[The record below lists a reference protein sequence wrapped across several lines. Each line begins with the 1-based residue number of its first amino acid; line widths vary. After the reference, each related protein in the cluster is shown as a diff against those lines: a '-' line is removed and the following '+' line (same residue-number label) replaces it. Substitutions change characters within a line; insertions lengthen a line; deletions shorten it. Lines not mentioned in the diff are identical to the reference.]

1 MFGQNIRYVP
11 AHMPHLI
18 NKQVMNIIEKNMT
31 SLYNQTI
38 HHRFRENDD
47 LQYAF
52 LYFHY
57 LVGREEQKSED
68 FYRQFWN
75 LQLDT
80 NNNGFLDQ
88 NEFTTLASIVFDR
101 EVTKEFVNS
110 DFHNL

>member
-1 MFGQNIRYVP
+1 
-11 AHMPHLI
+11 MPHFI
-18 NKQVMNIIEKNMT
+18 NKNMMAEIEEKLGVYVNK
-31 SLYNQTI
+31 TI
-38 HHRFRENDD
+38 THRFREGDD

-68 FYRQFWN
+68 FYKQFWN